1 MFERVLI
8 VIKKKIFKGIID
20 YIRTFTWDK
29 KLEMIIKSTGILGG
43 RGKTPT
49 IIYPKYYQKRF
60 IEAMDT
66 YFIQVPDYWYKFGA
80 SAPISSADPKEE

>member
-1 MFERVLI
+1 LFQ
-8 VIKKKIFKGIID
+8 GIID

-49 IIYPKYYQKRF
+49 IIHPDFYQKRF

-66 YFIQVPDYWYKFGA
+66 YFIQVLH
-80 SAPISSADPKEE
+80 IT